1 MADDYFT
8 KAEKIKQ
15 KVRNLDWEKKIKLLE
30 KDFEDKKFSK
40 EEFLDKKR
48 QVYSEVLD
56 QMSEINQEKM
66 KLNKDH
72 SAEPIEDDYLSDED
86 LEIFQEQ
93 LTPFQYMSLTKDY
106 LGEFDSQDIVFSDD
120 FRKFENLENF
130 VHWECVKKIEKLRI
144 HNNYFSCEF
153 MDKNE
158 LVIKDIAC
166 LNELSKLEELVFDD
180 EGNLG
185 DRIKVDY
192 FSSKQLSN
200 IKQLEIHGLWDL
212 SFLQNSFSDNHN
224 IYETLEIIKNDLKTL
239 ERAVYSGSIEAT
251 TSTNEQSNIELDS
264 NSEDV
269 LTRHLLKLSEV
280 EDQFRQLTNKFEEIN
295 FKLDKLSNRLSKI
308 QADNQIRFQDIE
320 SAITSGA
327 ITTQL
332 SSKPKT
338 DSKSEILPGSS
349 QPQDLGSISYKDT
362 ETSETSQQI
371 QSVNT
376 TATVLTET
384 FQAEEKILPQELSPK
399 KQYEFATSFLKVGD
413 YSTAERA
420 FREFVLSNSEHELAG
435 SAQYWYA
442 ETFRIRQLY
451 TDAASAYLEGYQ
463 KYPKGNKAPINL
475 LKLGVSMVQIGEK
488 DQGCKMINGVEL
500 QYPKANQSVI
510 QKAKYESKKF
520 ECIKEDS

>member
-1 MADDYFT
+1 MRFT
-8 KAEKIKQ
+8 
-15 KVRNLDWEKKIKLLE
+15 
-30 KDFEDKKFSK
+30 
-40 EEFLDKKR
+40 
-48 QVYSEVLD
+48 
-56 QMSEINQEKM
+56 
-66 KLNKDH
+66 
-72 SAEPIEDDYLSDED
+72 
-86 LEIFQEQ
+86 
-93 LTPFQYMSLTKDY
+93 
-106 LGEFDSQDIVFSDD
+106 
-120 FRKFENLENF
+120 
-130 VHWECVKKIEKLRI
+130 
-144 HNNYFSCEF
+144 
-153 MDKNE
+153 
-158 LVIKDIAC
+158 
-166 LNELSKLEELVFDD
+166 SKLIILTLF
-180 EGNLG
+180 
-185 DRIKVDY
+185 Y
-192 FSSKQLSN
+192 
-200 IKQLEIHGLWDL
+200 L

-224 IYETLEIIKNDLKTL
+224 IYDTLEIIKNDLKTL
-239 ERAVYSGSIEAT
+239 ERAVYSGSIEVK
-251 TSTNEQSNIELDS
+251 TSSNEQSNIELNS

-320 SAITSGA
+320 TAISSGEL
-327 ITTQL
+327 TTQL

-338 DSKSEILPGSS
+338 DIKSEILPGSS

-371 QSVNT
+371 ESVDT
-376 TATVLTET
+376 TATVVTET
-384 FQAEEKILPQELSPK
+384 FQAEEKILPQDLSPK

-420 FREFVLSNSEHELAG
+420 FREFVLDNSDHELAG

>member
-1 MADDYFT
+1 MRFIA
-8 KAEKIKQ
+8 
-15 KVRNLDWEKKIKLLE
+15 KLTLIIL
-30 KDFEDKKFSK
+30 FS
-40 EEFLDKKR
+40 
-48 QVYSEVLD
+48 
-56 QMSEINQEKM
+56 
-66 KLNKDH
+66 LN
-72 SAEPIEDDYLSDED
+72 
-86 LEIFQEQ
+86 F
-93 LTPFQYMSLTKDY
+93 F
-106 LGEFDSQDIVFSDD
+106 
-120 FRKFENLENF
+120 N
-130 VHWECVKKIEKLRI
+130 
-144 HNNYFSCEF
+144 
-153 MDKNE
+153 
-158 LVIKDIAC
+158 
-166 LNELSKLEELVFDD
+166 
-180 EGNLG
+180 
-185 DRIKVDY
+185 
-192 FSSKQLSN
+192 
-200 IKQLEIHGLWDL
+200 
-212 SFLQNSFSDNHN
+212 NSFADNHN

-239 ERAVYSGSIEAT
+239 ERAVYSGSIDMNT
-251 TSTNEQSNIELDS
+251 PSNENTNIELDS

-320 SAITSGA
+320 TTISSGEITK
-327 ITTQL
+327 QL
-332 SSKPKT
+332 TSKPKT
-338 DSKSEILPGSS
+338 ESKNEILPGSS

-371 QSVNT
+371 QSVDT
-376 TATVLTET
+376 TASVVTET
-384 FQAEEKILPQELSPK
+384 FQAEEKILPQDLTPK

-420 FREFVLSNSEHELAG
+420 FREFVLSNSKHELAG

-463 KYPKGNKAPINL
+463 KYPKGTKAPINL

-488 DQGCKMINGVEL
+488 DQGCKMINGVKL

>member
-1 MADDYFT
+1 MRLTF
-8 KAEKIKQ
+8 
-15 KVRNLDWEKKIKLLE
+15 KLIIIIL
-30 KDFEDKKFSK
+30 F
-40 EEFLDKKR
+40 
-48 QVYSEVLD
+48 
-56 QMSEINQEKM
+56 N
-66 KLNKDH
+66 
-72 SAEPIEDDYLSDED
+72 
-86 LEIFQEQ
+86 
-93 LTPFQYMSLTKDY
+93 
-106 LGEFDSQDIVFSDD
+106 
-120 FRKFENLENF
+120 
-130 VHWECVKKIEKLRI
+130 
-144 HNNYFSCEF
+144 
-153 MDKNE
+153 
-158 LVIKDIAC
+158 
-166 LNELSKLEELVFDD
+166 
-180 EGNLG
+180 
-185 DRIKVDY
+185 
-192 FSSKQLSN
+192 
-200 IKQLEIHGLWDL
+200 L
-212 SFLQNSFSDNHN
+212 SFSQYAFSDNHN

-239 ERAVYSGSIEAT
+239 ERAVYSGSIEI
-251 TSTNEQSNIELDS
+251 SSSSNEQPTNELDN

-280 EDQFRQLTNKFEEIN
+280 EDQFRELTNKFEEIN

-320 SAITSGA
+320 SSISSGE

-338 DSKSEILPGSS
+338 DTKTEILPGSS

-362 ETSETSQQI
+362 ETSETTQQI
-371 QSVNT
+371 QSVDT
-376 TATVLTET
+376 TATVVTET
-384 FQAEEKILPQELSPK
+384 FQAEEKILPQDLSPK

-520 ECIKEDS
+520 ECNKEDS

>member
-1 MADDYFT
+1 MRF
-8 KAEKIKQ
+8 
-15 KVRNLDWEKKIKLLE
+15 KLKLI
-30 KDFEDKKFSK
+30 FI
-40 EEFLDKKR
+40 
-48 QVYSEVLD
+48 VLF
-56 QMSEINQEKM
+56 N
-66 KLNKDH
+66 
-72 SAEPIEDDYLSDED
+72 
-86 LEIFQEQ
+86 
-93 LTPFQYMSLTKDY
+93 
-106 LGEFDSQDIVFSDD
+106 
-120 FRKFENLENF
+120 
-130 VHWECVKKIEKLRI
+130 
-144 HNNYFSCEF
+144 
-153 MDKNE
+153 
-158 LVIKDIAC
+158 
-166 LNELSKLEELVFDD
+166 
-180 EGNLG
+180 
-185 DRIKVDY
+185 
-192 FSSKQLSN
+192 
-200 IKQLEIHGLWDL
+200 L

-239 ERAVYSGSIEAT
+239 ERAVYSGSIEIN
-251 TSTNEQSNIELDS
+251 TSSNEQSNIELDN

-320 SAITSGA
+320 SSISSGES
-327 ITTQL
+327 TTQL

-338 DSKSEILPGSS
+338 DVTKSEILPGSS
-349 QPQDLGSISYKDT
+349 QPQDLGTISYKDT

-371 QSVNT
+371 QSVDT
-376 TATVLTET
+376 TATVVTET
-384 FQAEEKILPQELSPK
+384 FQAEEKILPQDLSPE

-420 FREFVLSNSEHELAG
+420 FREFVLSNTEHELAG

-463 KYPKGNKAPINL
+463 KYPKGTKAPINL

>member
-1 MADDYFT
+1 MRFT
-8 KAEKIKQ
+8 
-15 KVRNLDWEKKIKLLE
+15 LKLLLLIL
-30 KDFEDKKFSK
+30 F
-40 EEFLDKKR
+40 
-48 QVYSEVLD
+48 
-56 QMSEINQEKM
+56 N
-66 KLNKDH
+66 
-72 SAEPIEDDYLSDED
+72 
-86 LEIFQEQ
+86 
-93 LTPFQYMSLTKDY
+93 
-106 LGEFDSQDIVFSDD
+106 
-120 FRKFENLENF
+120 
-130 VHWECVKKIEKLRI
+130 
-144 HNNYFSCEF
+144 
-153 MDKNE
+153 
-158 LVIKDIAC
+158 
-166 LNELSKLEELVFDD
+166 
-180 EGNLG
+180 
-185 DRIKVDY
+185 
-192 FSSKQLSN
+192 
-200 IKQLEIHGLWDL
+200 L

-239 ERAVYSGSIEAT
+239 ERAVYSGSIEAI

-320 SAITSGA
+320 TAINSGA

>member
-1 MADDYFT
+1 MRF
-8 KAEKIKQ
+8 IF
-15 KVRNLDWEKKIKLLE
+15 KLIL
-30 KDFEDKKFSK
+30 
-40 EEFLDKKR
+40 L
-48 QVYSEVLD
+48 
-56 QMSEINQEKM
+56 
-66 KLNKDH
+66 
-72 SAEPIEDDYLSDED
+72 
-86 LEIFQEQ
+86 IF
-93 LTPFQYMSLTKDY
+93 F
-106 LGEFDSQDIVFSDD
+106 
-120 FRKFENLENF
+120 N
-130 VHWECVKKIEKLRI
+130 
-144 HNNYFSCEF
+144 
-153 MDKNE
+153 
-158 LVIKDIAC
+158 
-166 LNELSKLEELVFDD
+166 
-180 EGNLG
+180 
-185 DRIKVDY
+185 
-192 FSSKQLSN
+192 
-200 IKQLEIHGLWDL
+200 L
-212 SFLQNSFSDNHN
+212 SFSQYSFSDNHN

-239 ERAVYSGSIEAT
+239 ERAVYSGSIEIK
-251 TSTNEQSNIELDS
+251 SSNEQSTIGLDN

-280 EDQFRQLTNKFEEIN
+280 ESQFRELTNKFEEIN

-320 SAITSGA
+320 SAISSGE

-338 DSKSEILPGSS
+338 DTKTEILPGSS

-362 ETSETSQQI
+362 ETFETTQQI
-371 QSVNT
+371 QSVDT
-376 TATVLTET
+376 TATVVTET
-384 FQAEEKILPQELSPK
+384 FQAEEKILPQDLSPK